1 MSNNVYLGSLRRVGK
16 KQRRNGV
23 YKSPPC
29 PSSWLYVWLS
39 VCYQSLL
46 ITALNSLAHLK
57 RRDKE
62 HSVTWKAIW
71 NFLLFVT

>member
-1 MSNNVYLGSLRRVGK
+1 MSNAVYLGSLRRVGK
-16 KQRRNGV
+16 KERRNGV
-23 YKSPPC
+23 YVFP
-29 PSSWLYVWLS
+29 L
-39 VCYQSLL
+39 SLL
-46 ITALNSLAHLK
+46 LALCVSECLLPVPSYNSTELTGTLK